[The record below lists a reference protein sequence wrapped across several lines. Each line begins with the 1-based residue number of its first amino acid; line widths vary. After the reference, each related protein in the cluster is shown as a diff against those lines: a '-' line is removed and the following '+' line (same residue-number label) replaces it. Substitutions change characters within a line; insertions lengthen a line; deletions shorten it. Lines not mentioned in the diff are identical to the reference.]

1 MWILHGHRFNGVR
14 KKSLLCMISLS
25 FLHLTYFE
33 HDLDPRLKWCLKIWS
48 WLCVHP
54 IFLFKSL
61 IKLLVLESP
70 LIVRTLQT
78 SKILTTQIYFLVMTF
93 DCRKVLNLEWKSM
106 HASHQVHLHLLDE
119 IVGGPLQLV
128 QWATLRFLKFLHS
141 WAYWIFK
148 YVVNQSPKLTM
159 GPRCLHGC
167 NIKHGI

>member
-1 MWILHGHRFNGVR
+1 
-14 KKSLLCMISLS
+14 
-25 FLHLTYFE
+25 
-33 HDLDPRLKWCLKIWS
+33 
-48 WLCVHP
+48 VHP

-128 QWATLRFLKFLHS
+128 Q
-141 WAYWIFK
+141 
-148 YVVNQSPKLTM
+148 
-159 GPRCLHGC
+159 
-167 NIKHGI
+167 